1 MTEGARERS
10 PHAAPAAPAP
20 QEPERDW
27 FARPV
32 LEVAPELLGAQVTAG
47 GVTVRLTEVEAY
59 AGTRDPGSHAFRG
72 PTPRTEVMFGPP
84 GHLYVYFSYG
94 MHWCCNVVCGPDGEA
109 SAVLLR
115 AGEVVRGMELARARR
130 DAGRAR
136 PHPARDLARGPARLA
151 SALGLAREHD
161 GLDLFLPS
169 SPVELRIAGG
179 EVGPVRQGPRVG
191 VSGEGGDARLHPWR
205 FWLDGDPTVSAYR
218 PGTTRRRTG
227 RVGTGPPRT

>member
-1 MTEGARERS
+1 MVQPSRDWLAG
-10 PHAAPAAPAP
+10 PVLQVAPA
-20 QEPERDW
+20 
-27 FARPV
+27 
-32 LEVAPELLGAQVTAG
+32 LLGAHVSAG

-72 PTPRTEVMFGPP
+72 PTPRTQVMFGPP

-115 AGEVVRGMELARARR
+115 AGEVVGGMESARARR

-151 SALGLAREHD
+151 SALGLGREHD
-161 GLDLFLPS
+161 GLDLFDPGG
-169 SPVELRIAGG
+169 PVELRVADG
-179 EVGPVRQGPRVG
+179 EVGTVRQGPRVG
-191 VSGEGGDARLHPWR
+191 VSGEGGDGRLHPWR
-205 FWLDGDPTVSAYR
+205 FWIDGDPTVSAYR
-218 PGTTRRRTG
+218 PAASRRRPG
-227 RVGTGPPRT
+227 RAGTDPPRT